1 MKAKFENQVF
11 TFKTDI
17 PETFRT
23 ELPLEVKGK
32 DGEVVYQID
41 VDDIPQLSKFGIKCN
56 AVIDG
61 CLAVQAVLPYGVALE
76 DVKKKYGL
84 ALIAANAYI
93 PVALD
98 AKAQELEVIDACFE
112 SATPVEE
119 EA

>member
-23 ELPLEVKGK
+23 ELPLKVKGK

-41 VDDIPQLSKFGIKCN
+41 VDNTPQLSKFGIKCN

-61 CLAVQAVLPYGVALE
+61 CLAVQAVLPYEATLE
-76 DVKKKYGL
+76 DVKKQYGL
-84 ALIAANAYI
+84 ALVAANAYI
-93 PVALD
+93 PIALD

>member
-32 DGEVVYQID
+32 EGEVVYQID
-41 VDDIPQLSKFGIKCN
+41 VDNTPQLSKFGIKCN

-61 CLAVQAVLPYGVALE
+61 CLAVQAVLPYEATLE

-84 ALIAANAYI
+84 ALVAANAYI
-93 PVALD
+93 PIALD